1 MINERISKLRK
12 MMAKRNIDA
21 YIVPSSDPH
30 QSEYLADY
38 YKTREFIT
46 GFTGS
51 AGTAVITTKKS
62 GLWTDGRYFIQAAK
76 ELAAGEVELYKT
88 GLPESISIEEFLLQ
102 EFPNRGKIAFD
113 GNNTSVAEYENL
125 IKKLP
130 NFEFIT
136 DVDYVG
142 EIWNEEGRPASPDSK
157 VYIFDEKY
165 AGESTSDRL
174 ARLRAMM
181 KERGIDYHFIGSLDD
196 IAYVLNIRAND
207 VQCNPVVISYLLV
220 SDKACNLYIDKSK
233 LSEEVAN
240 YLKENN
246 VCIKPYE
253 VIGRDVSDIEARK
266 TLYLE
271 PRKTNVA
278 VYSSIARGVNIVTG
292 TNLTSLMKCHKNE
305 IEIKNTK
312 NAYIKDGVALV
323 RFLNWLETGIP
334 TGTITE
340 MIASEKLL
348 EF

>member
-130 NFEFIT
+130 NFELMLTMLEKF
-136 DVDYVG
+136 G
-142 EIWNEEGRPASPDSK
+142 MKK
-157 VYIFDEKY
+157 VVQQVQIVKYI
-165 AGESTSDRL
+165 
-174 ARLRAMM
+174 
-181 KERGIDYHFIGSLDD
+181 
-196 IAYVLNIRAND
+196 
-207 VQCNPVVISYLLV
+207 
-220 SDKACNLYIDKSK
+220 
-233 LSEEVAN
+233 
-240 YLKENN
+240 
-246 VCIKPYE
+246 
-253 VIGRDVSDIEARK
+253 
-266 TLYLE
+266 
-271 PRKTNVA
+271 
-278 VYSSIARGVNIVTG
+278 
-292 TNLTSLMKCHKNE
+292 SLMKNM
-305 IEIKNTK
+305 
-312 NAYIKDGVALV
+312 
-323 RFLNWLETGIP
+323 LE
-334 TGTITE
+334 
-340 MIASEKLL
+340 SQLL
-348 EF
+348 ID